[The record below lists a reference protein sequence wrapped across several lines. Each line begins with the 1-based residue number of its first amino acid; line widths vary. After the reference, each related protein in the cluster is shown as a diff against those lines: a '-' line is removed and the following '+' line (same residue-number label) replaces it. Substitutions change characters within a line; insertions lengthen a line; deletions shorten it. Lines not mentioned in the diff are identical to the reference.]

1 MCVQGYT
8 CLCVH
13 MWRPE
18 ASNRM
23 PVFIVFILSF
33 LRHGLSVNQ
42 LPAILASLACQ
53 QAPRICLPLTY
64 PQPWGQMCT
73 ATPGHSM
80 SVGDL
85 NSGLQSYTASSFPT
99 GPSPQPFGD
108 FLCANLNMCLK
119 RTCIE
124 DLGLVL
130 DQFDEIRFNGFV
142 VFFKIKFS

>member
-1 MCVQGYT
+1 MCVYARVHLPVCAYVEARGQQQDVCFYCFYT
-8 CLCVH
+8 FFF
-13 MWRPE
+13 E
-18 ASNRM
+18 AWS
-23 PVFIVFILSF
+23 LS
-33 LRHGLSVNQ
+33 NQ

-53 QAPRICLPLTY
+53 QAPRICLPLIY
-64 PQPWGQMCT
+64 PQPWGQICT

-85 NSGLQSYTASSFPT
+85 KSCTASSFPT

-130 DQFDEIRFNGFV
+130 DQFDEIRFNGFI